1 VTQKKQ
7 PDLAVL
13 ELEAYD
19 TTDVNTLRKWAGE
32 SIRSGDGLFFE
43 ENRLFIVFPA
53 VGVKDLE
60 HALNRL
66 APEAR
71 RLGADLLYRTR
82 GNDDKVVDSLYR
94 RSEALIL
101 PVYPRHDG

>member
-1 VTQKKQ
+1 MTQGKEN
-7 PDLAVL
+7 DLAVL
-13 ELEAYD
+13 ELDAYE
-19 TTDVNTLRKWAGE
+19 TTDINKLRKWAGE

-71 RLGADLLYRTR
+71 RLGADLLYRQR
-82 GNDDKVVDSLYR
+82 GNDKVVDSLYR
-94 RSEALIL
+94 KSAALIL
-101 PVYPRHDG
+101 PVYPRHEK

>member
-1 VTQKKQ
+1 VTEPKQK
-7 PDLAVL
+7 DLAIL
-13 ELEAYD
+13 EFQAYAE
-19 TTDVNTLRKWAGE
+19 TDINRLRKWAGD

-71 RLGADLLYRTR
+71 QFGADLLYRKR
-82 GNDDKVVDSLYR
+82 GTDEVVDSLYR
-94 RSEALIL
+94 KSEALIL
-101 PVYPRHDG
+101 PVYPRHGD

>member
-1 VTQKKQ
+1 MTQEKNG
-7 PDLAVL
+7 LAVL
-13 ELEAYD
+13 ELDPYEE
-19 TTDVNTLRKWAGE
+19 TDINKLRKWAGE

-53 VGVKDLE
+53 VGPKDLE

-71 RLGADLLYRTR
+71 RFGADLLYRQK
-82 GNDDKVVDSLYR
+82 GKDNVVDSLYR
-94 RSEALIL
+94 KSEALIL

>member
-1 VTQKKQ
+1 MTETKPTDLAILELQ
-7 PDLAVL
+7 PDA
-13 ELEAYD
+13 ATD
-19 TTDVNTLRKWAGE
+19 TERLRKWAGE
-32 SIRSGDGLFFE
+32 SIRGGDGLFFE
-43 ENRLFIVFPA
+43 ESRLFIVFPA

-71 RLGADLLYRTR
+71 QLGADLLYRKR
-82 GNDDKVVDSLYR
+82 GSDKLVDSLYR

-101 PVYPRHDG
+101 PVFPRQGG